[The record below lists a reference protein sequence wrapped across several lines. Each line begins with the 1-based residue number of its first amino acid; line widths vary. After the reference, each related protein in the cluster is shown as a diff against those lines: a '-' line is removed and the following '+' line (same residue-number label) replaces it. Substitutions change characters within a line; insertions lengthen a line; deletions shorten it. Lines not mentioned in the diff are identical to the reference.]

1 MKQYWG
7 IPAMALAAVI
17 IIVLAIQFTP
27 HTDLLPNEAAE
38 INGDAGSWTIPDED
52 VPLSQSAPAPSTLYE
67 GLNETQISYV
77 NEVVRLVNEARAQN
91 NLPSLR
97 LDEGLRK
104 ASQVRSGECVRF
116 FSHTRPNGS
125 SYKTAAAE
133 AGVISNYLGE
143 NAASGQITPQEVV
156 QDWLDSEGHRANILN
171 PYYTRLGVGLSEN
184 TGNSYMGYA
193 WIQIFS
199 NG

>member
-1 MKQYWG
+1 
-7 IPAMALAAVI
+7 MALAAVI
-17 IIVLAIQFTP
+17 IIILAVQFTP

-38 INGDAGSWTIPDED
+38 SNGDGGSWTIPDEE
-52 VPLSQSAPAPSTLYE
+52 VPLSQSAPASSNPYE
-67 GLNETQISYV
+67 GLSETQISYV

-91 NLPSLR
+91 NLPALR

-104 ASQVRSGECVRF
+104 AAQVRSGECVSF

-133 AGVISNYLGE
+133 AGVISNYIGE
-143 NAASGQITPQEVV
+143 NAASGQSTPKEVV
-156 QDWLDSEGHRANILN
+156 QGWLNSEGHRANILN

-184 TGNSYMGYA
+184 NGNPYKGYA

>member
-1 MKQYWG
+1 MKQLWG

-17 IIVLAIQFTP
+17 IIALAVQFTP
-27 HTDLLPNEAAE
+27 HTVLLPNEAAE
-38 INGDAGSWTIPDED
+38 SNRDDGSWTIPDEE
-52 VPLSQSAPAPSTLYE
+52 VPLSQSTSAPSTLYE
-67 GLNETQISYV
+67 GLSETQFSYV

-104 ASQVRSGECVRF
+104 AAQVRSAECVRF

-133 AGVISNYLGE
+133 AGVVSNYMGE
-143 NAASGQITPQEVV
+143 NAASGQITPGEVV
-156 QDWLDSEGHRANILN
+156 QDWMESEGHRDNILN
-171 PYYTRLGVGLSEN
+171 PYYTRLGVGLTEN
-184 TGNSYMGYA
+184 TGNSYLGYA

-199 NG
+199 K

>member
-1 MKQYWG
+1 MKQFWG
-7 IPAMALAAVI
+7 LPAMVLASVI
-17 IIVLAIQFTP
+17 IITLALQLTP

-38 INGDAGSWTIPDED
+38 IIRDAGSWTIHDEEI
-52 VPLSQSAPAPSTLYE
+52 PLSQSTSAPSTLYE
-67 GLNETQISYV
+67 GLSETQTSYV

-104 ASQVRSGECVRF
+104 AAQVRSAECVRF

-133 AGVISNYLGE
+133 AGVTSNYMGE
-143 NAASGQITPQEVV
+143 NVASGHITPQEVV
-156 QDWLDSEGHRANILN
+156 QDWMDSEGHRANILN
-171 PYYTRLGVGLSEN
+171 PKFTRLGVGLLEN
-184 TGNSYMGYA
+184 TGNSYRGYA
-193 WIQIFS
+193 WVQIFS